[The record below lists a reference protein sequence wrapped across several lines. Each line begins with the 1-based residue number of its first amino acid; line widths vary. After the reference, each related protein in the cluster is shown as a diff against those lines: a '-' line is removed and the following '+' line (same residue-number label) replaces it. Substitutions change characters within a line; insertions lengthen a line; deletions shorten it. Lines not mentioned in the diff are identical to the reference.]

1 MSGYGFYGLKPGE
14 RIKFT
19 KKENGK
25 KVSKGLL
32 ISEYPPGTKPARYNF
47 PKRNRLISSWSDKLI
62 IIGPGKGSGSLIT
75 GDYAKKYGR
84 EIEIM

>member
-1 MSGYGFYGLKPGE
+1 MLPVRTSVV
-14 RIKFT
+14 
-19 KKENGK
+19 NGK
-25 KVSKGLL
+25 IREKGLL

-47 PKRNRLISSWSDKLI
+47 PKRNRLISAWSDKLI

-84 EIEIM
+84 EIEIIS